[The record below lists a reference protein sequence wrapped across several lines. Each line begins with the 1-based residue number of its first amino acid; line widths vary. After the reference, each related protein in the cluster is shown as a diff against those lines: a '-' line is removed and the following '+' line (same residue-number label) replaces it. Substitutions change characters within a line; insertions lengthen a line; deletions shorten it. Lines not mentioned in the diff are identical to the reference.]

1 MILPVIERYK
11 RMKFFSSVVLGI
23 GLLLSLNAQAR
34 PVTPFFT
41 FNQSPLVQL
50 YGLPAIEEARILNP
64 GEQRY
69 RLQADLASNY
79 SIGQSGAE
87 SIVLDGEITRLT
99 LAFSGHGGR
108 NFEWGLQVPY
118 VSHSGGMLDGFIRR
132 WHDTFGMSQG
142 GRTAVPDDVLNYR
155 YVRDGQTLVSQ
166 TLESDGVG
174 DVRLTGG
181 WQLLRPGADDNT
193 AFTLR
198 ASLKLPTGDS
208 EQLRGSGG
216 TDLALWLNG
225 GYGGYGLGP
234 SASVFGGL
242 GVLLMN
248 RGDVLPEL
256 QRSSVL
262 FGSLGAGA
270 WVLPRLSLKV
280 QLDFNGAIYRD
291 SELTQL
297 GNDSLQ
303 LSVGGSLRLVKHTRI
318 ELAVVEDVAVA
329 TAPDVVF
336 HATIVVQQ

>member
-1 MILPVIERYK
+1 
-11 RMKFFSSVVLGI
+11 MKWFRSIVLGTF
-23 GLLLSLNAQAR
+23 LLLSLGAQAR

-50 YGLPAIEEARILNP
+50 YGLPAIGAARILDP
-64 GEQRY
+64 GEQSY
-69 RLQADLASNY
+69 RLQMDLANNFSV
-79 SIGQSGAE
+79 GRSGTE
-87 SIVLDGEITRLT
+87 SIILDGETTRLT

-108 NFEWGLQVPY
+108 NFEWGIQIPY
-118 VSHSGGMLDGFIRR
+118 VSHNGGVLDSFIRR

-142 GRTAVPDDVLNYR
+142 GRTDVPDNALNYR

-166 TLESDGVG
+166 ALEGDGVG
-174 DVRLTGG
+174 DIRLSGG
-181 WQLLRPGADDNT
+181 WQLLRPGAGDDT
-193 AFTLR
+193 AVALR

-208 EQLRGSGG
+208 EQLHGSGG

-242 GVLLMN
+242 GVLLMD
-248 RGDVLPEL
+248 RGDVLPEQ
-256 QRSSVL
+256 QRSSAL

-280 QLDFNGAIYRD
+280 QLDFNEAIYRD

-297 GNDSLQ
+297 GDDSLQ
-303 LSVGGSLRLVKHTRI
+303 LSVGGSLRLAKHTRI
-318 ELAVVEDVAVA
+318 ELAVVEDIAVA

-336 HATIVVQQ
+336 HAAVVVQQ

>member
-1 MILPVIERYK
+1 MGCDRH
-11 RMKFFSSVVLGI
+11 MKFFNSIVLSTF
-23 GLLLSLNAQAR
+23 LLLSLAAQAR

-50 YGLPAIEEARILNP
+50 HGLPAIEAARILDP

-69 RLQADLASNY
+69 RLQADLASNFTV
-79 SIGQSGAE
+79 GRSGTE
-87 SIVLDGEITRLT
+87 SLVLDGETMRLT
-99 LAFSGHGGR
+99 LAFTGHGGR
-108 NFEWGLQVPY
+108 NLEWGIQIPY
-118 VSHSGGMLDGFIRR
+118 VSHSGGVLDGFIRR
-132 WHDTFGMSQG
+132 WHNTFGMSQG
-142 GRTAVPDDVLNYR
+142 GRTEVPNDVLNYQ
-155 YVRDGQTLVSQ
+155 YVRDGQALVSQ
-166 TLESDGVG
+166 TLEGDGVG

-181 WQLLRPGADDNT
+181 WQLRRPGADDDT

-208 EQLRGSGG
+208 EQLHGSGG

-234 SASVFGGL
+234 SASLFGGL
-242 GVLLMN
+242 GVLLMS
-248 RGDVLPEL
+248 RGDVLPER
-256 QRSSVL
+256 QRSSAL

-297 GNDSLQ
+297 GSDSLQ
-303 LSVGGSLRLVKHTRI
+303 LSVGGSLRLAKHTRI

-336 HATIVVQQ
+336 HAAIVVQQ

>member
-1 MILPVIERYK
+1 MTCDR
-11 RMKFFSSVVLGI
+11 RMKFFSAVIFGT
-23 GLLLSLNAQAR
+23 GLLLSQNTLAR
-34 PVTPFFT
+34 PVTPFST
-41 FNQSPLVQL
+41 FNQGPLVQL
-50 YGLPAIEEARILNP
+50 YGLPAIEAAHILDP

-79 SIGQSGAE
+79 TIGRSGTE
-87 SIVLDGEITRLT
+87 SLVLDGETMRLT

-108 NFEWGLQVPY
+108 NFEWGIQIPY
-118 VSHSGGMLDGFIRR
+118 VSHSGGVLDGFIRR

-142 GRTAVPDDVLNYR
+142 GRTEVPDNQLNYQ
-155 YVRDGQTLVSQ
+155 YVRAGQTLVSQ
-166 TLESDGVG
+166 TLEGDGVG
-174 DVRLTGG
+174 DVRLSGG
-181 WQLLRPGADDNT
+181 WQLRRPGADDDT
-193 AFTLR
+193 AVTLR

-242 GVLLMN
+242 GVLLMS

-256 QRSSVL
+256 QRSSAL

-270 WVLPRLSLKV
+270 WLLPRLSLKM

-303 LSVGGSLRLVKHTRI
+303 LSMGGSLRLAKHTRI
-318 ELAVVEDVAVA
+318 ELAVVEDVVVA
-329 TAPDVVF
+329 TTPDVVF
-336 HATIVVQQ
+336 HAAIIVRQ

>member
-1 MILPVIERYK
+1 
-11 RMKFFSSVVLGI
+11 MKLFSSVVLGVI
-23 GLLLSLNAQAR
+23 LLLPLVAQAR

-50 YGLPAIEEARILNP
+50 YGLPAIGAARILDP

-69 RLQADLASNY
+69 RLQADLASNF
-79 SIGQSGAE
+79 SAGQSGAE
-87 SIVLDGEITRLT
+87 SIVLDGETTRLT

-108 NFEWGLQVPY
+108 NFEWGVQIPY
-118 VSHSGGMLDGFIRR
+118 VSHSGGVLDSFIRG
-132 WHDTFGMSQG
+132 WHDALGLSQG
-142 GRTAVPDDVLNYR
+142 GRTAVPDDVLNYQ
-155 YVRDGQTLVSQ
+155 YMRDGQTLVSQ
-166 TLESDGVG
+166 TLVGEGVG

-181 WQLLRPGADDNT
+181 WQLLRPGADDN
-193 AFTLR
+193 AAITLR
-198 ASLKLPTGDS
+198 TSLKLPTGDS

-242 GVLLMN
+242 GILLMN
-248 RGDVLPEL
+248 KGDVLPEL
-256 QRSSVL
+256 QRSRVL

-280 QLDFNGAIYRD
+280 QLDYNGAIYRN

-297 GNDSLQ
+297 GADSLQ
-303 LSVGGSLRLVKHTRI
+303 LSMGGSLRLAKQTRI

-336 HATIVVQQ
+336 HAAIIVQQ

>member
-1 MILPVIERYK
+1 MGCYK
-11 RMKFFSSVVLGI
+11 RMRFCRSIVFGA
-23 GLLLSLNAQAR
+23 LLLSPLAAQAR

-50 YGLPAIEEARILNP
+50 YGLPAIEEARILDP

-69 RLQADLASNY
+69 RLQADIANNY
-79 SIGQSGAE
+79 AVGRSGTE
-87 SIVLDGEITRLT
+87 SIVLDGETTRLT

-108 NFEWGLQVPY
+108 NFEWGLQIPY
-118 VSHSGGMLDGFIRR
+118 VSHSGGVLDGFIRS

-142 GRTAVPDDVLNYR
+142 GRTAVPDDVLNYQ
-155 YVRDGQTLVSQ
+155 YVRDGQTRVSQ
-166 TLESDGVG
+166 TVDSDGVG

-193 AFTLR
+193 AIALR

-208 EQLRGSGG
+208 TLLHGSGG
-216 TDLALWLNG
+216 TDLALWLSG

-234 SASVFGGL
+234 SASVYGGL
-242 GVLLMN
+242 GLLLMN
-248 RGDVLPEL
+248 QGDVLPEL
-256 QRSSVL
+256 QRSSAL
-262 FGSLGAGA
+262 FASLGAGA
-270 WVLPRLSLKV
+270 WVLPRLSLKM
-280 QLDFNGAIYRD
+280 QLDFNSAIYAD
-291 SELTQL
+291 SNLTQL
-297 GNDSLQ
+297 GADSLQ

-336 HATIVVQQ
+336 HAAIVVQQ